1 MTDPIFHLVPADL
14 ERLGNQVIKW
24 FGEIFPFS
32 EWTFCPISEHVDGLP
47 PAKFS
52 DRQGQRA
59 FQALSECKG
68 FWDRIGQQVLIPIRD
83 LSAIPN
89 HPITQSLNHPIT
101 ESPNH
106 QITLGTLVLFKVDN
120 SIGPEEAERWLPV
133 LQAWVENKLKV
144 LRLESSFSSSGKI
157 PKYIYLTLETI
168 FKKEEPS
175 TSLLHLIQK
184 PSANSNYCDHK
195 SVIDLCSML
204 WRHSD
209 PEWLGGNP
217 GDFWILL
224 PGVDKNRLSS
234 GLKQLISKAR
244 TKKILI
250 SKAYGHHIFGPFDI
264 HHVEEDIYG
273 LERLAGELGTA
284 IFCTDDLKALEDSLG
299 IEGLGSRLD
308 QAKKVVK
315 GSSKYAVAY
324 VKPAHHVFKDALG
337 QDGVFILEEKA
348 NVFLIKK
355 FGRKTQESELAQW
368 GSEIQ
373 KLCTAAQGVPSTIGI
388 AAGSQPAVGS
398 SRTPVSALWAFMHAD
413 LLGNG
418 SVAIHDSL
426 TWNVRGDKI
435 LSWGDLPGACRN
447 YRLGLKTEPLNAN
460 LLNSLGVCL
469 AEQGR
474 TKASINAFSRAAG
487 TSPENF
493 MALYNLGGVFFQK
506 GDLRSAEKVLEKACA
521 LKPGD
526 IRLAG
531 RMAEVL
537 IESNRAKEALDVL
550 SPFVDRPDQPLPG
563 AIFRILGKAYRVLN
577 QWQEAKTSWQQA
589 IKINHED
596 SEAMALLALGYLEET
611 HDWKTAA
618 KLGRQAEALG
628 KKFRHIRTI
637 LCEFN
642 KKLNSLDDQ
651 K

>member
-1 MTDPIFHLVPADL
+1 MPTDPIFYLVPADL
-14 ERLGNQVIKW
+14 ERLGNQVIKRL
-24 FGEIFPFS
+24 GEIFPFS
-32 EWTFCPISEHVDGLP
+32 EWTFCPIYDHVDGLP
-47 PAKFS
+47 PVKFS
-52 DRQGQRA
+52 ERQRQRA
-59 FQALSECKG
+59 SHALSECKG

-83 LSAIPN
+83 RSGTPN
-89 HPITQSLNHPIT
+89 HPITKSL
-101 ESPNH
+101 NH
-106 QITLGTLVLFKVDN
+106 QITLGTLVLFKKDN

-133 LQAWVENKLKV
+133 LQSWVENKIEF
-144 LRLESSFSSSGKI
+144 LRLESSFSRSGDI
-157 PKYIYLTLETI
+157 PQYVYLTLEAI

-184 PSANSNYCDHK
+184 PSANSKYCDHK
-195 SVIDLCSML
+195 SVIDLCSMI
-204 WRHSD
+204 WGHSD

-224 PGVDKNRLSS
+224 SGVDEGKLSF
-234 GLKQLISKAR
+234 GLKQLVSKAR
-244 TKKILI
+244 TVKILI
-250 SKAYGHHIFGPFDI
+250 SKAYGHHISGPFDI
-264 HHVEEDIYG
+264 RHVEKDIYG
-273 LERLAGELGTA
+273 LERLAEELGTA
-284 IFCTDDLKALEDSLG
+284 IFCTDDLKVLEDSLG
-299 IEGLGSRLD
+299 IEGLGLRLD

-315 GSSKYAVAY
+315 GNSKYAVTY
-324 VKPAHHVFKDALG
+324 IKPVPHDFKDVLG
-337 QDGVFILEEKA
+337 QDGVLISEGKDNA
-348 NVFLIKK
+348 FLIKK
-355 FGRKTQESELAQW
+355 LGRKAQGPDLAQW
-368 GSEIQ
+368 GNEIQ
-373 KLCTAAQGVPSTIGI
+373 KLCTEAQGTPSTIGI
-388 AAGSQPAVGS
+388 AGGSQPAGGP
-398 SRTPVSALWAFMHAD
+398 SRTPVAALWAFMHAD

-474 TKASINAFSRAAG
+474 TKAAINAFSRAAD

-493 MALYNLGGVFFQK
+493 MAFYNLGGVFFLK
-506 GDLRSAEKVLEKACA
+506 GDLRSAEKVLEKARA

-550 SPFVDRPDQPLPG
+550 SPFIDRPDQPVPG

-577 QWQEAKTSWQQA
+577 QWQEAKASWQQA

-596 SEAMALLALGYLEET
+596 SESMALLALGYLEET
-611 HDWKTAA
+611 HDWKTAV
-618 KLGRQAEALG
+618 KLGRQAETLG
-628 KKFRHIRTI
+628 TKSKKIRAI
-637 LCEFN
+637 LCRLN
-642 KKLNSLDDQ
+642 RKLNSLDDQ

>member
-1 MTDPIFHLVPADL
+1 MPTDHIFHLVPADL

-24 FGEIFPFS
+24 LGEIFPFS
-32 EWTFCPISEHVDGLP
+32 EWTFCPISDHVDGLP
-47 PAKFS
+47 PAKLS
-52 DRQGQRA
+52 ERQRQRA
-59 FQALSECKG
+59 FRALSECKG

-83 LSAIPN
+83 LSATPN
-89 HPITQSLNHPIT
+89 HQITK
-101 ESPNH
+101 SPNH

-120 SIGPEEAERWLPV
+120 SIGPEEAERWLPI
-133 LQAWVENKLKV
+133 LQSWVENKLKI
-144 LRLESSFSSSGKI
+144 LRLESSFSRSGEI
-157 PKYIYLTLETI
+157 PPYVYLTLEAV
-168 FKKEEPS
+168 FKKEKPS

-184 PSANSNYCDHK
+184 PSANADYCNPE

-204 WRHSD
+204 WKHSD

-224 PGVDKNRLSS
+224 SGVDEDKLSF

-244 TKKILI
+244 TVKMLI
-250 SKAYGHHIFGPFDI
+250 SKAYGHHISGPFDI
-264 HHVEEDIYG
+264 RHVEEDIYG
-273 LERLAGELGTA
+273 LERLAEELGTA

-299 IEGLGSRLD
+299 LEGLGLRLD

-315 GSSKYAVAY
+315 GSSKYAIAY
-324 VKPAHHVFKDALG
+324 VKPAHHVLKDALG
-337 QDGVFILEEKA
+337 QDGVFISEKKA
-348 NVFLIKK
+348 NAFLIRK
-355 FGRKTQESELAQW
+355 FGRKAQEPDLAQW
-368 GSEIQ
+368 GNEIQ
-373 KLCTAAQGVPSTIGI
+373 KLCTAAQGMPSTIGI
-388 AAGSQPAVGS
+388 AAGSQPAVGP
-398 SRTPVSALWAFMHAD
+398 SRTPVAALWAFMHAD

-474 TKASINAFSRAAG
+474 AKAAINAFSRTAG
-487 TSPENF
+487 TSTENF

-506 GDLRSAEKVLEKACA
+506 GDLRSAEKVLKKACA

-526 IRLAG
+526 IRLVG

-550 SPFVDRPDQPLPG
+550 SPFVDRHDQPVPG
-563 AIFRILGKAYRVLN
+563 AIYRILGKAYRVLN
-577 QWQEAKTSWQQA
+577 RWQEAKASWQQA

-596 SEAMALLALGYLEET
+596 SESMALLALGYLEET

-628 KKFRHIRTI
+628 KKSKQIRTI
-637 LCEFN
+637 LCRLN
-642 KKLNSLDDQ
+642 RKLNSVNDQ
-651 K
+651 N

>member
-1 MTDPIFHLVPADL
+1 MTDPMFHLVPADL

-24 FGEIFPFS
+24 LGEIFPFS
-32 EWTFCPISEHVDGLP
+32 EWTLCPISDHVDGLP

-52 DRQGQRA
+52 ERQRQRA
-59 FQALSECKG
+59 SHALSECKG

-83 LSAIPN
+83 RSAI
-89 HPITQSLNHPIT
+89 
-101 ESPNH
+101 PNH
-106 QITLGTLVLFKVDN
+106 QITLGTLMLFKKDN

-133 LQAWVENKLKV
+133 LQSWVENKLEV
-144 LRLESSFSSSGKI
+144 LRLESSFSRSGKI
-157 PKYIYLTLETI
+157 PPYVYLTLEAV
-168 FKKEEPS
+168 FKKEGPS

-184 PSANSNYCDHK
+184 PSANSNYCDYK
-195 SVIDLCSML
+195 SVIDLCSMI
-204 WRHSD
+204 WRRSD

-217 GDFWILL
+217 EDFWILL
-224 PGVDKNRLSS
+224 PGVDENKLSF

-244 TKKILI
+244 IVKMLI
-250 SKAYGHHIFGPFDI
+250 SKAYGHYISGPFDI
-264 HHVEEDIYG
+264 RHVEKDIYG
-273 LERLAGELGTA
+273 LERLAEELGTA

-299 IEGLGSRLD
+299 IEGLGLRLD
-308 QAKKVVK
+308 QVKKAVK
-315 GSSKYAVAY
+315 SSSKYAVAY
-324 VKPAHHVFKDALG
+324 VKPVPHDLKDALG
-337 QDGVFILEEKA
+337 QDIALISEKKDNA
-348 NVFLIKK
+348 FLIKK
-355 FGRKTQESELAQW
+355 FSRKAQEPDLAQW

-373 KLCTAAQGVPSTIGI
+373 RLCTAAQGTPSTIGI
-388 AAGSQPAVGS
+388 AAGSQSAVGP
-398 SRTPVSALWAFMHAD
+398 SRTPAAALWAFMHAD

-447 YRLGLKTEPLNAN
+447 YRFGLKAKPLNAN

-474 TKASINAFSRAAG
+474 TKAAINAFSRAAG
-487 TSPENF
+487 TSSENF

-506 GDLRSAEKVLEKACA
+506 GDLRSAEKVLKKACS

-550 SPFVDRPDQPLPG
+550 SPFVDRPDQPVPG
-563 AIFRILGKAYRVLN
+563 AIFRILGKAYRILN
-577 QWQEAKTSWQQA
+577 RWQEAKASWQQA

-611 HDWKTAA
+611 HDWKTAT

-628 KKFRHIRTI
+628 KKSGQIRTI
-637 LCEFN
+637 LGRLN
-642 KKLNSLDDQ
+642 RKLNSVND
-651 K
+651 

>member
-1 MTDPIFHLVPADL
+1 MTDPMFHLVPADL

-24 FGEIFPFS
+24 LGEIFPFS
-32 EWTFCPISEHVDGLP
+32 EWTFCPISDHVDGLP

-52 DRQGQRA
+52 ERQRQRA
-59 FQALSECKG
+59 SHALSECKG

-83 LSAIPN
+83 RSATTN
-89 HPITQSLNHPIT
+89 HQITQSLNHP
-101 ESPNH
+101 
-106 QITLGTLVLFKVDN
+106 ITLGTLVLFKVDN

-133 LQAWVENKLKV
+133 LQSWVENKFEV
-144 LRLESSFSSSGKI
+144 LRLESSFSRSGKI
-157 PKYIYLTLETI
+157 PPYVYLALEAVL
-168 FKKEEPS
+168 KKEEPS
-175 TSLLHLIQK
+175 TSLLHLIKK
-184 PSANSNYCDHK
+184 PPANSNYCDYK
-195 SVIDLCSML
+195 SVIDLCSMI
-204 WRHSD
+204 WRRSD

-217 GDFWILL
+217 EDFWILL
-224 PGVDKNRLSS
+224 PGVDEDKLSF

-244 TKKILI
+244 IVKMLI
-250 SKAYGHHIFGPFDI
+250 SKAYGHHISGPFDI
-264 HHVEEDIYG
+264 RHMEKDIYG
-273 LERLAGELGTA
+273 LERLAEELGTA

-299 IEGLGSRLD
+299 IEGLGLRLD
-308 QAKKVVK
+308 QVKKAIK

-324 VKPAHHVFKDALG
+324 VKPVPNDLKDALG
-337 QDGVFILEEKA
+337 QDIALISEKKDNA
-348 NVFLIKK
+348 FLIKK
-355 FGRKTQESELAQW
+355 IGRKAQEPDLAQW

-373 KLCTAAQGVPSTIGI
+373 RLCTAAQGTPSTIGI
-388 AAGSQPAVGS
+388 AAGSQSAVGP
-398 SRTPVSALWAFMHAD
+398 SRTPAAALWAFMHAD

-447 YRLGLKTEPLNAN
+447 YRFGLKAEPLNAN

-474 TKASINAFSRAAG
+474 TKAAINAFSRAAG
-487 TSPENF
+487 TSSENF

-506 GDLRSAEKVLEKACA
+506 GDLRSAEKVLKKARA

-526 IRLAG
+526 ICLAS

-537 IESNRAKEALDVL
+537 IESNRAKEALDIL
-550 SPFVDRPDQPLPG
+550 SPFVDRHDQPVPG

-577 QWQEAKTSWQQA
+577 QWQKAKTSWQQA

-611 HDWKTAA
+611 HDWKTAT

-628 KKFRHIRTI
+628 NKSKHIRTI
-637 LCEFN
+637 LCELN
-642 KKLNSLDDQ
+642 KKLNSLDDH